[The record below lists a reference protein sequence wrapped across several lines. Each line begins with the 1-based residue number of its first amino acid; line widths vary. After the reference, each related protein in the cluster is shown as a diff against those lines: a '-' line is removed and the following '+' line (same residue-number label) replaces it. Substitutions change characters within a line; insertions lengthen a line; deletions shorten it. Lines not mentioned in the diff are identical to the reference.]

1 MSKRKG
7 ERDIRRIVLQHYL
20 NIGRLFVRRSS
31 ELLKKCWMALALF
44 VITLAL
50 VFSIFRALTPF
61 ATQYKSEVERHL
73 TTLIGQPVSINS
85 METSWYWFEPVLKL
99 NQVTLSD
106 ARDHVLKLDKL
117 LVGINILSSL
127 WHWHIQPGILF
138 IDDVHLSLRQ
148 MDDHWQVD
156 GLLQNQQVTTL
167 NAEAYLPTLVWLLRQ
182 QKIVLKNISALVHFK
197 DGTLLPLSAIH
208 LTAVNHSGRFR
219 LRGSAR
225 LAQTT
230 PTTVDIR
237 ADLTLNPY
245 ALERASG
252 HVYLSVKHV
261 LLTQWQ
267 RLMPKLDYQLE
278 GGKGNFEVWL
288 DLVKGNISSVQSKID
303 VRRVAILKATKLDRK
318 FIQQLSLNMAIKPER
333 GGWQVSGDKLQV
345 RLDGFEWPENAF
357 KVSFDA
363 SKQRYDCFIE
373 SLVLDPLL
381 ALGIEWPEKLSPIL
395 ALHPHGRLESTQLVV
410 TQGELSSF
418 LTHFKELGFEVSP
431 KGFGVR
437 NLAGVL
443 SWKPDTGRIK
453 LDADD
458 VMLLPRTRPDVLFSK
473 INAAFSWS
481 NKGPLLDLQMDHLV
495 LRRLDGELYA
505 TGGLGDVLSPENR
518 RLSLDLRLRSHHAE
532 QWLAYIPSNPH
543 LKVKL
548 EDWLKKD
555 IKRVDQ
561 AEIQVSVEGRLA
573 DFPFDN
579 GLGKFSVISHLTGTD
594 LFFHKD
600 WPLCGNIDA
609 YLRVDGRELSA
620 DILHANL
627 QGLDVHGA
635 NLRVPG
641 LGLDHE
647 TLLIHGKGQ
656 FPARAVKAY
665 VLHSPLKKQLTQLKA
680 LTLSGDLGLTLRLE
694 APLYPEN
701 DEILARGTMFFD
713 HNQTTF
719 RHDLNDLRISNL
731 SGTLQFDEHG
741 VIDSEIK
748 AHLLGNPVNIRIFK
762 EEHPTPM
769 TKISFHGH
777 TTMALL
783 QSKLKLPELSFA
795 DGPFDFA
802 GVLTFADGK
811 KDSDHLKISSSL
823 QEVQLK
829 LPKPFGKL
837 VGEQAPLQFDMDF
850 NKHQGIRL
858 GIDYADRVSS
868 DLWFKEVDDTFELDK
883 GEVRIGKGGAD
894 ATHGVGLRVVGAL
907 DEFDLHDWQG
917 VMNPDAAEDGSML
930 DAVQSFDLKIGQLTL
945 FSNVYPNVGI
955 RANHLGVDNWSFR
968 VAQKDVLGDLRYHP
982 KAHSLSGHLNY
993 LYLSKSLL
1001 SNSANTLK
1009 PIDIPQLNLSID
1021 DFKYG
1026 TTDLGK
1032 VAIKSESS
1040 NTLWRLDYCNVTSA
1054 GYEAVIKG
1062 EWSLITGK
1070 NATKLQGEIKVL
1082 DLANALER
1090 FHITPAVEAHKGLIQ
1105 FNGGWGSALTD
1116 FSYASANGKM
1126 YVQLQDGRITHLS
1139 PETEE
1144 KLGLGKLLSILSLQT
1159 IPRRLKLDFSDLSG
1173 GGYSFDEFKGNFTL
1187 KKGVLNTTDTFVDG
1201 PVAYA
1206 SMQGDLDVVKQL
1218 YDVDLHISP
1227 HITASLPIV
1236 ATIAGGP
1243 IAGLATWAASKIIN
1257 QGMQQVTGYTYRVT
1271 GPWRDPKVDQ
1281 VSIFK
1286 NPMVKP
1292 PVKVQ

>member
-20 NIGRLFVRRSS
+20 NIGRLCVRHSRD
-31 ELLKKCWMALALF
+31 LLKKCWMGLALF

-50 VFSIFRALTPF
+50 IFSIFRALTPL

-117 LVGINILSSL
+117 LVGINVISSL
-127 WHWHIQPGILF
+127 WHWHIQPGILY
-138 IDDVHLSLRQ
+138 IDDVHVSLHQ

-156 GLLQNQQVTTL
+156 GLLQNQQVTTI
-167 NAEAYLPTLVWLLRQ
+167 NAEAYIPTLVWLLRQ

-197 DGTLLPLSAIH
+197 DGTLLPLSAIN
-208 LTAVNHSGRFR
+208 LTAVNHNGRFR
-219 LRGSAR
+219 FRGNAK

-245 ALERASG
+245 ALEKASG
-252 HVYLSVKHV
+252 HVYLSVKD
-261 LLTQWQ
+261 LLFTQWQ
-267 RLMPKLDYQLE
+267 RMMPKFEYQLE
-278 GGKGNFEVWL
+278 GGKGDFEVWL
-288 DLVKGNISSVQSKID
+288 DMVKGSIASVQSKID

-318 FIQQLSLNMAIKPER
+318 YIQRLSLNMAIKPER

-357 KVSFDA
+357 KISFDA

-373 SLVLDPLL
+373 SLVLEPLL
-381 ALGIEWPEKLSPIL
+381 ALGIAWPEKLSAIL
-395 ALHPHGRLESTQLVV
+395 ALHPHGRLQSTQFVV
-410 TQGELSSF
+410 IQGELSSF
-418 LTHFKELGFEVSP
+418 LTNFRELGFETSP
-431 KGFGVR
+431 KGFGAR

-443 SWKPDTGRIK
+443 SWKPDSGRVK
-453 LDADD
+453 LDSDN
-458 VMLLPRTRPDVLFSK
+458 VMILSRTRSDVQFSK
-473 INAAFSWS
+473 INASFSWS
-481 NKGPLLDLQMDHLV
+481 NKGPLLDLQMDHFL
-495 LRRLDGELYA
+495 LRRFDDELYA
-505 TGGLGDVLSPENR
+505 TGSLGDVLSPINR

-561 AEIQVSVEGRLA
+561 AEVQVNVEGRLA

-579 GLGKFSVISHLTGTD
+579 GLGKFSVISHLMGTD
-594 LFFHKD
+594 LYFHKE
-600 WPLCGNIDA
+600 WPLCGDIDA
-609 YLRVDGRELSA
+609 YLRVDKRELSA
-620 DILHANL
+620 NILHANL
-627 QGLDVHGA
+627 QGLDVHEV

-641 LGLDHE
+641 LGHDHE

-656 FPARAVKAY
+656 FPARVVKAY
-665 VLHSPLKKQLTQLKA
+665 VLHSPLKKQLTQLQA
-680 LTLSGDLGLTLRLE
+680 LTVSGLLGLELRLE

-701 DEILARGTMFFD
+701 DEILARGTVFFD
-713 HNQTTF
+713 HNQATF
-719 RHDLNDLRISNL
+719 RHDLNDLKISNL

-769 TKISFHGH
+769 TKINFYGH
-777 TTMALL
+777 TTMELL
-783 QSKLKLPELSFA
+783 QSKLKLNGLTFA
-795 DGPFDFA
+795 EGPLDFGGA
-802 GVLTFADGK
+802 LTFADGRK
-811 KDSDHLKISSSL
+811 TSDHLKLSSSL
-823 QEVQLK
+823 KEVQIK
-829 LPKPFGKL
+829 LPKPFGKI
-837 VGEQAPLQFDMDF
+837 VGERASLKLDMDF
-850 NKHQGIRL
+850 NKQQGIRL
-858 GIDYADRVSS
+858 HINYDQRVSS
-868 DLWFKEVDDTFELDK
+868 DLWFKEVNDTFVLDK
-883 GEVRIGKGGAD
+883 GEVRIGKSQAD
-894 ATHGVGLRVVGAL
+894 ATHGVGLRVVGVL
-907 DEFDLHDWQG
+907 NEFDLHEWQG
-917 VMNPDAAEDGSML
+917 VMKPAGSDDVSIL
-930 DAVQSFDLKIGQLTL
+930 EAVQSFDLKIDQLKL
-945 FSNVYPNVGI
+945 FSNTYQKVGI
-955 RANHLGVDNWSFR
+955 QGNHLGVDNWSFR
-968 VAQKDVLGDLRYHP
+968 VTQKDVLGDLRYHP
-982 KAHSLSGHLNY
+982 KVHSLSGHLNY

-1001 SNSANTLK
+1001 TNSSNTLK

-1026 TTDLGK
+1026 ETDLGK

-1054 GYEAVIKG
+1054 GYEALIKG
-1062 EWSLITGK
+1062 EWSLISGT
-1070 NATKLQGEIKVL
+1070 NATKLQGEIKIL

-1105 FNGGWGSALTD
+1105 FNGGWTSSLTD
-1116 FSYASANGKM
+1116 FSYAFANGKM

-1187 KKGVLNTTDTFVDG
+1187 KKGVLNTADSYVDG

-1257 QGMQQVTGYTYRVT
+1257 QGMQQVTGYTYSIT

-1286 NPMVKP
+1286 KTMVRP